1 MVKIQKRT
9 IRGIIIL
16 LMLFA
21 SQLSV
26 NYSFAES
33 EDSQEEKVKV
43 SKTIKKDRLWAIL
56 TEKVVDGKLELQRY
70 ALPANLSEE
79 DLQRMPIKD
88 QTSGWV
94 YVNYKAFHSGI
105 VLFDGKASKV
115 GDNLWKISGKNELN
129 LEERK
134 FDLEIS
140 GKSNDSHG
148 VIHGIA
154 SDEDLSYRVIFSGKI
169 TETGEENEFAI
180 SFLISGLKNIETEQN
195 IKLLQ
200 IGELSINS
208 EESNSFIQ
216 EFRNS
221 I

>member
-1 MVKIQKRT
+1 
-9 IRGIIIL
+9 
-16 LMLFA
+16 MLFA
-21 SQLSV
+21 SPLSV

-79 DLQRMPIKD
+79 DLQRMPTKD
-88 QTSGWV
+88 QTSGWA

-115 GDNLWKISGKNELN
+115 GDNLWKISEKSELN

-140 GKSNDSHG
+140 GKSNDSHD
-148 VIHGIA
+148 VIHRIV

-169 TETGEENEFAI
+169 TETDEENEFAI

-208 EESNSFIQ
+208 EESNSFTQ

-221 I
+221 ISVK